1 MQSLEAR
8 ITKLENRTVV
18 DSLSAIVIN
27 FLTPNDEKNKPVRT
41 LYEPVSGAR
50 WERKADEAEQAFID
64 RAAGEAK
71 ACSRII
77 PLLFVDE

>member
-27 FLTPNDEKNKPVRT
+27 FLTPIDEKNKPVVA

-50 WERKADEAEQAFID
+50 WEREAEESEQAFID
-64 RAAGEAK
+64 RAAVEAK

-77 PLLFVDE
+77 PLLFVQ